1 MPSSITFVVPGVEA
15 GGETRGA
22 RAAVSPVHPSIGRLK
37 TSVTVTTQRGA
48 GDSNVEVKAD
58 LDKDFVVL
66 DIAGG
71 PSLWLHPETAQELL
85 QSQHDPLLA
94 RGRATTTGEVV
105 VPARLRWRL
114 EEAAP
119 AAGATRGSFLGD
131 VGLQAFHIVT
141 GIAEDKAAD
150 FAAEKIVE
158 IVDSQVVPGV
168 YQLQPDKLGPLKDPD
183 DIAGGDAASLVL
195 IHGTFSSTSG
205 TFAKLWSEHPQLV
218 ARLFKQF
225 SNRVYALDHATLG
238 ASPIANAITLAKAAP
253 QNARLCLLTHSR
265 GGLVA
270 EVLARVCANP
280 QLTDLDRFDGDPKG
294 AGELRDL
301 AKIVSDK
308 RISIER
314 VVRVACPARGTLL
327 ASKRLDAYVSVLKW
341 ALDLAQIPVAPQL
354 VEFLGKIAQRRADP
368 DEVPGLAAQIPNSPL
383 VQWLHTAKQPI
394 KGDLRVVAGDLQGD
408 SVVSWVKTLLS
419 DAFFWTD
426 NDLVVQT
433 SSMYG
438 GSPRENSSTFVL
450 DQGGRVSHFNYFSN
464 TQTASAIV
472 NAVTAK
478 KGTSP
483 DGFSVIGPL
492 SWAGKDSTGVRAAL
506 PTRSAAKAAELPAVF
521 ILPGILG
528 SNLKIGDDRIWLGW
542 RLVNGFERL
551 AYSAKNVAPDGPIGI
566 YYDDLATA
574 LFQDHDVRQF
584 GFDWRRP
591 IEEQAL
597 LLAKEVT
604 AALDARKTSGRP
616 VRIVAHSMGGL
627 VARAMQIHAPDVW
640 NRMMKSDGA
649 RILMLGTP
657 NGGSWAP
664 MQVLS
669 GDDTFGN
676 LLINVGA
683 PFNGNATRQ
692 LIANFPGFMQLQA
705 GLLDKYRLGEE
716 KTWKDLAKADLD
728 AVREQSLWHIL
739 PLQLAQLEWGIPPQ
753 AVLDK
758 AKAFRTA
765 LDKQQEKD
773 LAAFAD
779 KLLLVV
785 GKADSTPAGYDTNE
799 DGNLKQDKLGVV
811 YLDAPDRGDGRVL
824 LESAQ
829 LPGVATWVA
838 NADHGSLPSY
848 KAAFEGY
855 RDLLNSGTTK
865 RLASLAAT
873 GAARG
878 RATQVDRPLVRSRP
892 ARVSSAQLPPR
903 DELDVLAPAAA
914 PAAAPAPLAAAL
926 RITVVNGD
934 LTYVSDPLLMGHY
947 KSLRLSGA
955 EAVMNRN
962 LNGAMSASLQ
972 RHHYPTS
979 PESNQ
984 VFVNRAVSAENP
996 WQKLPRPEAVVVAG
1010 LGPEGELRGSQLVD
1024 TVRQAVIA
1032 WAQRLTERRPIPA
1045 GFRLATTLLG
1055 SGGSGITA
1063 GQAAQLIAQG
1073 VREANERLSDD
1084 GTAPPRWPRVE
1095 QLTIIELYL
1104 DRASEAWNALQTLA
1118 TSAPALY
1125 TISPTIERT
1134 TGALRRP
1141 PEAGYRGVDY
1151 DFLSA
1156 LIVKKDDGTD
1166 ELRYV
1171 IDSKRARS
1179 EIRPQPVQV
1188 GLITNLVVTASNNTN
1203 TDTQIGHTLF
1213 TLLVPADVESFL
1225 GSSTETVLELN
1236 QGTAAIPWEILE
1248 SPTSFPGDKP
1258 WSIRT
1263 KLLRKLQMPVSTIIV
1278 NSATADDSI
1287 LVVGDPQCDRNTY
1300 PILLGA
1306 RREATEV
1313 ADCLRRAIS
1322 KSPDNQ
1328 ALAGTR
1334 VDSLISGPAPGDP
1347 EPDATSVI
1355 NKGFEKSWRIIHV
1368 AGHGEPPLME
1378 KEKIIDPRGV
1388 VLSNGCFLGPKEI
1401 AALRI
1406 KPELVFVN
1414 CCHLAVGDPGHLLK
1428 TPAQF
1433 AAGVAQALIESGVRC
1448 VIAAG
1453 WAVDDRAA
1461 SVFATTFYDALLI
1474 GERFID
1480 AVAAARKKAHD
1491 CGGNTWA
1498 AYQCY
1503 GDPDWKFNTEVGDA
1517 QRPTPSP
1524 KDELASIASAPSLIL
1539 ALERITVEGEYQ
1551 GKSAEAQTARLR
1563 YLEATFGQY
1572 RNRGDVADAFGKAWS
1587 RFECFDEAAAWYERA
1602 RTARE
1607 GTASLASIE
1616 QLANAKARAAWIH
1629 VAEDP
1634 TPSPEA
1640 FDQARRDIAEAKK
1653 YLDILLELEATPER
1667 RSLYASAFK
1676 RLAMVEGK
1684 AGRKQEEQDALEFI
1698 WKYYKE
1704 AEKLG
1709 NTFYPAMNRI
1719 GAQIALARP
1728 VDDQDFEA
1736 VRESM
1741 SAVSP
1746 DFWSV
1751 VGQTELQMYKAI
1763 AHSKLEAEAD
1773 DLIAEFH
1780 EHHSRVKNARMWGSV
1795 FDNATFILANYRRR
1809 ADVPEAN
1816 AAAKLLG
1823 VLEVL
1828 ADRKKSTVKAAE
1840 SGDGPTVEAADSEE
1854 SASKLKGKATKSK
1867 SKKAT
1872 TKKAAKKKLP
1882 PKKKG

>member
-1 MPSSITFVVPGVEA
+1 VVSV
-15 GGETRGA
+15 
-22 RAAVSPVHPSIGRLK
+22 VDPSIGHLK
-37 TSVTVTTQRGA
+37 TTVTVTTQRGA
-48 GDSNVEVKAD
+48 GDTNVRAEAVPG
-58 LDKDFVVL
+58 KDFVVL

-85 QSQHDPLLA
+85 QSQHDPLVA
-94 RGRATTTGEVV
+94 RGGTTTTTGEVV

-131 VGLQAFHIVT
+131 VGLKAFHVIT
-141 GIAEDKAAD
+141 GIVEDEAAD
-150 FAAEKIVE
+150 FAAEKIAE
-158 IVDSQVVPGV
+158 IVDSQVKPGV
-168 YQLQPDKLGPLKDPD
+168 YQLQADKLVPLKDQDESP
-183 DIAGGDAASLVL
+183 IAPGKADSLVL
-195 IHGTFSSTSG
+195 IHGTFSNTSG
-205 TFAKLWSEHPQLV
+205 TFGKLWSEHPQLV
-218 ARLFKQF
+218 AQLFKQF
-225 SNRVYALDHATLG
+225 SNRVYALDHPTLG
-238 ASPIANAITLAKAAP
+238 ASPIANAITLAEAAP
-253 QNARLCLLTHSR
+253 QNARLYLLTHSR

-280 QLTDLDRFDGDPKG
+280 QLADLDLFQDDASSAK
-294 AGELRDL
+294 ELKDL
-301 AKIVSDK
+301 ARIVSDK
-308 RISIER
+308 RISIGR

-341 ALDLAQIPVAPQL
+341 ALELAQIPVAPKL
-354 VEFLGKIAQRRADP
+354 IEFLGKIARRRAEP
-368 DEVPGLAAQIPNSPL
+368 DKVPGLAAQIPNSPL
-383 VQWLHTAKQPI
+383 VRWLHAAKEPI
-394 KGDLRVVAGDLQGD
+394 QGDLRVVAGDLQGD

-450 DQGGRVSHFNYFSN
+450 DQGGKVSHFNYFSN
-464 TQTASAIV
+464 TQTASAVV
-472 NAVTAK
+472 NALAAK
-478 KGTSP
+478 EDQSP

-492 SWAGKDSTGVRAAL
+492 SWAGKSSTGVRAAL
-506 PTRSAAKAAELPAVF
+506 PTRSAAKAADLPAVF

-528 SNLKIGDDRIWLGW
+528 SNLKIGDERIWLGW

-551 AYSAKNVAPDGPIGI
+551 AYSAKKVEPDGPIGI

-574 LFQDHDVRQF
+574 LSRDHDVKPF
-584 GFDWRRP
+584 AFDWRRP
-591 IEEQAL
+591 IEDEARR
-597 LLAKEVT
+597 LAKEVT
-604 AALDARKTSGRP
+604 TALDARGTTKQP
-616 VRIVAHSMGGL
+616 VRIIAHSMGGL
-627 VARAMQIHAPDVW
+627 VARAMQIYASDAW

-649 RILMLGTP
+649 RILLLGTP

-705 GLLDKYRLGEE
+705 GLLDGLGVKKNWE
-716 KTWKDLAKADLD
+716 KLAESDLEAM
-728 AVREQSLWHIL
+728 RNRSLWHNL
-739 PLQLAQLEWGIPPQ
+739 DLQLGQLEWGIPPQ
-753 AVLDK
+753 AVLD
-758 AKAFRTA
+758 AAVTLRRA

-773 LAAFAD
+773 LAAFVD

-785 GKADSTPAGYDTNE
+785 GTAASTPAGYDKDKLT
-799 DGNLKQDKLGVV
+799 QDKLGVV

-829 LPGVATWVA
+829 LPGVATWVV
-838 NADHGSLPSY
+838 NADHGSLPHYS
-848 KAAFEGY
+848 AAFEGY
-855 RDLLNSGTTK
+855 RELLNSGTTK
-865 RLASLAAT
+865 RLTSLAAA
-873 GAARG
+873 GASRG
-878 RATQVDRPLVRSRP
+878 RQTTQVDRPLVRSRP

-903 DELDVLAPAAA
+903 RELDVLAPAAA

-934 LTYVSDPLLMGHY
+934 LTYVAEPLLMGHY
-947 KSLRLSGA
+947 KSSRLSGA
-955 EAVMNRN
+955 EAVMNRA
-962 LNGAMSASLQ
+962 LDDAMSASLQ
-972 RHHYPTS
+972 RRHYPSS

-984 VFVNRAVSAENP
+984 VFVNRAVNAQNP

-1045 GFRLATTLLG
+1045 GFKLATTLLG
-1055 SGGSGITA
+1055 SGGCGITA

-1073 VREANERLSDD
+1073 VREANERLADD
-1084 GTAPPRWPRVE
+1084 GTVPPRWPRVE

-1104 DRASEAWNALQTLA
+1104 DRASEAWNALQALA

-1125 TISPTIERT
+1125 TVSPTIERT

-1141 PEAGYRGVDY
+1141 PEAGYRGADY
-1151 DFLSA
+1151 DFISA
-1156 LIVKKDDGTD
+1156 LVARKDDGTD
-1166 ELRYV
+1166 ELRYI

-1179 EIRPQPVQV
+1179 EVRPQPVQV
-1188 GLITNLVVTASNNTN
+1188 GLISNLVATASDNTN

-1248 SPTSFPGDKP
+1248 SPTSSPGDKP

-1263 KLLRKLQMPVSTIIV
+1263 KLLRKLQMPVSTIVV

-1287 LVVGDPQCDRNTY
+1287 LVIGDPASDRDTY

-1313 ADCLRRAIS
+1313 ADCLRRAIAG
-1322 KSPDNQ
+1322 SPDNQ

-1334 VDSLISGPAPGDP
+1334 VESLISGPNPGDP

-1368 AGHGEPPLME
+1368 AGHGEPPIVE
-1378 KEKIIDPRGV
+1378 NGKIVEPRGV
-1388 VLSNGCFLGPKEI
+1388 VLSKGCFLGPQEI
-1401 AALRI
+1401 AALRV

-1414 CCHLAVGDPGHLLK
+1414 CCHLAAGDPGHLLK

-1453 WAVDDRAA
+1453 WAVDDDAA
-1461 SVFATTFYDALLI
+1461 SVFANTFYDTLLK

-1480 AVAAARKKAHD
+1480 AVAAARKKAHERD
-1491 CGGNTWA
+1491 GNTWA

-1539 ALERITVEGEYQ
+1539 ALERIAVEGEYQ
-1551 GKSAEAQTARLR
+1551 GKSAEVQTGRLR

-1587 RFECFDEAAAWYERA
+1587 KFECFDEAVVWYQRA
-1602 RTARE
+1602 RNAE
-1607 GTASLASIE
+1607 DGTGSLASIE
-1616 QLANAKARAAWIH
+1616 QLANAKARSAWKH
-1629 VAEDP
+1629 VADDP
-1634 TPSPEA
+1634 DASPEV
-1640 FDQARRDIAEAKK
+1640 FDQARQDIDDAIEGLKT
-1653 YLDILLELEATPER
+1653 LLTLAPTPER
-1667 RSLYASAFK
+1667 ESLYGSAFK

-1684 AGRKQEEQDALEFI
+1684 AARVNEEQNAIQQMWDHYD
-1698 WKYYKE
+1698 K
-1704 AEKLG
+1704 AEKQG
-1709 NTFYPAMNRI
+1709 KSFYPAMNRI
-1719 GAQIALARP
+1719 AAQIALARP
-1728 VDDQDFEA
+1728 VDDKDFAA
-1736 VRESM
+1736 VFESM

-1751 VGQTELQMYKAI
+1751 VGLTELQMYKAI
-1763 AHSKLEAEAD
+1763 AHSELESRVD
-1773 DLIAEFH
+1773 DLITEFG
-1780 EHHSRVKNARMWGSV
+1780 EHHSRVSNVRMWGSV
-1795 FDNATFILANYRRR
+1795 FDNATFMLARYRKQ
-1809 ADVPEAN
+1809 ANEPEAS
-1816 AAAKLLG
+1816 AAAKLLS
-1823 VLEVL
+1823 VLERL
-1828 ADRKKSTVKAAE
+1828 ADRKKASATAVEA
-1840 SGDGPTVEAADSEE
+1840 GDGQVVEADVNRKST
-1854 SASKLKGKATKSK
+1854 SKPKGKSAKS
-1867 SKKAT
+1867 
-1872 TKKAAKKKLP
+1872 KKAAKKKAAKRKQP
-1882 PKKKG
+1882 RKKR